1 MASKDIDPENKKID
15 ADVVVGGLEI
25 ELKAKHV
32 ADINREIETHRRV
45 VRQGSKAQWYCTA
58 DPDDQRVQAFASFLR
73 SWRMNSHRSQT
84 EAAAECGMTQPQ
96 WSSLES
102 GSIEPLPKK
111 VFEIERAFGMDPGD
125 LSFFLGYGPRG
136 GDDRELFT
144 QVAEKLD
151 RLYIHGA
158 WAVEEVMERDTN
170 AIEVQKFLEDVE
182 KVGLDVIAALTTVCD
197 NLYRTMNFAVQ
208 HAMPKVFRM
217 KQSEMYNL
225 KRIISL
231 NSQLDNGTDED
242 APF

>member
-1 MASKDIDPENKKID
+1 MVASCRW
-15 ADVVVGGLEI
+15 I
-25 ELKAKHV
+25 ESV
-32 ADINREIETHRRV
+32 
-45 VRQGSKAQWYCTA
+45 
-58 DPDDQRVQAFASFLR
+58 RVQRREAREVL
-73 SWRMNSHRSQT
+73 HRSFADMIRNDRNGHHWTQT

-96 WSSLES
+96 WSSLEN
-102 GSIEPLPKK
+102 GEIEPLPNK
-111 VFEIERAFGMDPGD
+111 VFELERAMGREPGEY
-125 LSFFLGYGPRG
+125 SRHLGYSPHG

-197 NLYRTMNFAVQ
+197 NLYRTMNVAVQ

-217 KQSEMYNL
+217 KQAEMYNL

-231 NSQLDNGTDED
+231 NSQVED
-242 APF
+242 DVPF